1 MRPGALIAGL
11 DTLHRLLRVDEAH
24 RFLQLGVVG
33 GQVLQ
38 QLDLA
43 IEVDHKGAIHR
54 PGDHLVKKAPAGAA
68 FPVDIVALAHAGID
82 QQTHGQG

>member
-1 MRPGALIAGL
+1 MI
-11 DTLHRLLRVDEAH
+11 
-24 RFLQLGVVG
+24 G

-43 IEVDHKGAIHR
+43 IEVDDEGPIHR

-68 FPVDIVALAHAGID
+68 FPVDIVSLAHAGID